1 MMKKELKVFLILAT
15 WVGILILCLSL
26 SGCKTVEPS
35 TQIGENAKEQI
46 QIAYNNLPKECKS
59 PEREREFNLA
69 IKDIDS
75 LVASCEAEKVPLN
88 QQIHYQRVLLFGLG
102 GLSLLLFLGLLRK
115 TLV

>member
-1 MMKKELKVFLILAT
+1 MKELKVMSVFLAWLLLTILSLA
-15 WVGILILCLSL
+15 L
-26 SGCKTVEPS
+26 SGCKTDAPS
-35 TQIGENAKEQI
+35 TAIGENAKEQI
-46 QIAYNNLPKECKS
+46 QIAYNNLPQECKS

-75 LVASCEAEKVPLN
+75 LVAACEMEKVPLN

-115 TLV
+115 SLV